1 MVDKTKKIAI
11 GSDHAGYELKEY
23 IKSRLIESGYAL
35 IDYGTNSEDSMD
47 YPDSVHPL
55 AKDINDGRLTIGILI
70 CGSGN
75 GVSMT
80 ANKYPNVRAA
90 LSWIPEIA
98 ALAKQHNNANVL
110 AMPGRFVGKEIAWE
124 IVNTYLNADFEGG
137 RHQRRVEKIKPKNL

>member
-124 IVNTYLNADFEGG
+124 IVSTYLNADFEGG